1 MANEPGIELVEENK
15 IGIRKNKRWVFELK
29 AQVSTTHAELM
40 LLLADVEE
48 NRALLT
54 RNFIASFTGNRA
66 IVLDNVNDL
75 FNSRLMMID
84 SLDPATGVELNYKTM
99 LTNSVEIDQL
109 VSKTQLNE
117 KLNEIIDRVQEINMM
132 SQAVNAMVAE
142 ANEILVEQVDT
153 MISENAEWVDGDLAK
168 KLSSATA
175 NTNKQGVGAN
185 QERLNRLINDSH
197 IAKDAAAKISK
208 RASIV
213 TNSIVDAGEDIIK
226 RRDAIQADRE
236 RVFAN
241 QRRTADMIIKS

>member
-29 AQVSTTHAELM
+29 AGVSTTYAELM

-168 KLSSATA
+168 RLSSATA
-175 NTNKQGVGAN
+175 NANKQGVGAN

-197 IAKDAAAKISK
+197 IAKGAAAKISK

>member
-168 KLSSATA
+168 RLSSATA
-175 NTNKQGVGAN
+175 NANKQGVGAN

>member
-153 MISENAEWVDGDLAK
+153 MISENAEWVDGDLVK
-168 KLSSATA
+168 RLSSATA
-175 NTNKQGVGAN
+175 NANKQGVGAN

>member
-117 KLNEIIDRVQEINMM
+117 KLNEIIGSVQEINMM

-168 KLSSATA
+168 RLSSATA
-175 NTNKQGVGAN
+175 NANKQGVGAN

>member
-168 KLSSATA
+168 RLSSATA

-213 TNSIVDAGEDIIK
+213 TN
-226 RRDAIQADRE
+226 
-236 RVFAN
+236 
-241 QRRTADMIIKS
+241 M

>member
-1 MANEPGIELVEENK
+1 MANEPGIELIEENK
-15 IGIRKNKRWVFELK
+15 IGIRKNKRWIFELK
-29 AQVSTTHAELM
+29 AQISTTQAELM

-54 RNFIASFTGNRA
+54 RNFTASFTGNRA
-66 IVLDNVNDL
+66 IVLDNLNDL

-84 SLDPATGVELNYKTM
+84 SLDPVTDVESNYKTM
-99 LTNSVEIDQL
+99 LTNSVKIDQL

-117 KLNEIIDRVQEINMM
+117 KLNEIIGRVQEINMM
-132 SQAVNAMVAE
+132 SQAVNTMVAE

-153 MISENAEWVDGDLAK
+153 MISENAQWVDGELAQR
-168 KLSSATA
+168 LSSATA
-175 NTNKQGVGAN
+175 NANKQDVGAN
-185 QERLNRLINDSH
+185 QGRLDSLISDSH
-197 IAKDAAAKISK
+197 IAKDEAAKISK
-208 RASIV
+208 RVSTVTDSILD
-213 TNSIVDAGEDIIK
+213 SGEDILK

>member
-168 KLSSATA
+168 RLSSATA

>member
-117 KLNEIIDRVQEINMM
+117 KLNEIIGSVQEINMM

-168 KLSSATA
+168 RLSSATA